1 MRWIKFFSFALV
13 GMTSI
18 FLLSSQNGAKAVTQ
32 VSNQEDRVPAQLSFN
47 QSEYYIPKDTD
58 KAISEFPST
67 HKWHIYKS
75 FDELQRDKKINVYAP
90 HFLPDGYQVDK
101 IEYANEIAIATYT
114 DGVGIIAFAQSAK
127 EQPVFRDDSSLIL
140 RWTDFP
146 FYFEVKGD
154 KDTQSNDLKVFKQS
168 LFLMPSLDN
177 NEKKSFSILNLTG
190 PLQKFKPQEQNFRL
204 FNNKQFS
211 DFIEEENLKLNSQQH
226 TISNSELIIG
236 LFAGEKGSSGYTIA
250 ATQLIKREKN
260 IIIIFDES
268 SPAPDMATL
277 AVITHPYQ
285 FISLQIPG
293 EEVTNIQFITTRGEA
308 IASLRVE
315 DMS

>member
-32 VSNQEDRVPAQLSFN
+32 VSNQKDRVPAQLSFN
-47 QSEYYIPKDTD
+47 QSEYYIPRDTN
-58 KAISEFPST
+58 KPFSEFPST
-67 HKWHIYKS
+67 QKWQIYKS
-75 FDELQRDKKINVYAP
+75 FDELQKDKKINVYAP
-90 HFLPDGYQVDK
+90 HFLPDGYRVDK
-101 IEYANEIAIATYT
+101 IEYANEITIATYT
-114 DGVGIIAFAQSAK
+114 DGVGTIAFAQSAK
-127 EQPVFRDDSSLIL
+127 EEPVFRDDSSLIL
-140 RWTDFP
+140 RWTDSP

-154 KDTQSNDLKVFKQS
+154 KDTQNNDLKVFKQS
-168 LFLMPSLDN
+168 LFLMPSLVN
-177 NEKKSFSILNLTG
+177 SEKNSFSILNLTG
-190 PLQKFKPQEQNFRL
+190 PLQKFKPQEQTFRL

-211 DFIEEENLKLNSQQH
+211 DFIEEENLKLNSQH
-226 TISNSELIIG
+226 KISNNELIIG

-250 ATQLIKREKN
+250 ATQLIKREKH